1 MNNLLAKTPP
11 RGWNSWN
18 RFLDSN
24 NRAQVELVTEVEILN
39 QARALVDSGMA
50 EAGYHYVVL
59 DDCFQA
65 PQRDARGRI
74 QSHPERFP
82 SGIKALA
89 DEIHSMGLKFGLY
102 SVPGSLTCAQQY
114 DNYQGN
120 DLGSLNREE
129 LDAQTFSDWGVDFL
143 KYDWCRAH
151 LNDGLVAPDAFR
163 KMATELEKLDREIV
177 YSISEYGLFESHLWA
192 PEFTNMWRTTDDLI
206 PTWQSVLRTLDR
218 QIGLEKYSR
227 PGAWNDP
234 DMLQVGNGELTDG
247 ENRAHFYL
255 WCVLNAP
262 LMAGNDLTQMPDS
275 VRDLITNK
283 AALSVNDDYASSQ
296 GKLMSQSEDLE
307 VWGKS
312 LSDGSVAAV
321 YLNRGERAGKIG
333 LGSAVL
339 GIQAQVFE
347 DLTTGADLGLG
358 VESWLEIPPHDAIFI
373 RAR

>member
-1 MNNLLAKTPP
+1 LNNLLAKTPP

-50 EAGYHYVVL
+50 EAGYQYVVL

-151 LNDGLVAPDAFR
+151 LNDGLVAQDAFR

>member
-1 MNNLLAKTPP
+1 
-11 RGWNSWN
+11 
-18 RFLDSN
+18 
-24 NRAQVELVTEVEILN
+24 
-39 QARALVDSGMA
+39 MA
-50 EAGYHYVVL
+50 EAGYQYVVL

-151 LNDGLVAPDAFR
+151 LNDGLVAQDAFR

>member
-50 EAGYHYVVL
+50 EAGYQYVVL

>member
-50 EAGYHYVVL
+50 EAGYQYVVL

-234 DMLQVGNGELTDG
+234 DMLQVGNGELIDG

>member
-1 MNNLLAKTPP
+1 LNNLLAKTPP

-50 EAGYHYVVL
+50 EAGYQYVVL